1 MPLALRLNGKANLNR
16 TFRIPTIQSRIPTSS
31 ECRSA
36 GVSLYP
42 SSRICGEYQP
52 RQSQF
57 TRSDIYR
64 ACANGELG
72 LAFVYDKDLL
82 VWMPMET
89 RSTAWRY
96 IDENRREI
104 GNQSLQMAAVKRI
117 GSFASCH
124 SPVRILQFRIPV
136 RASALRRD
144 VQHEP

>member
-96 IDENRREI
+96 IDED
-104 GNQSLQMAAVKRI
+104 Q
-117 GSFASCH
+117 
-124 SPVRILQFRIPV
+124 
-136 RASALRRD
+136 RD
-144 VQHEP
+144 VLSRPDAGPRIHAHSRLLATRFDLKPHIPCVLRFSTKGN